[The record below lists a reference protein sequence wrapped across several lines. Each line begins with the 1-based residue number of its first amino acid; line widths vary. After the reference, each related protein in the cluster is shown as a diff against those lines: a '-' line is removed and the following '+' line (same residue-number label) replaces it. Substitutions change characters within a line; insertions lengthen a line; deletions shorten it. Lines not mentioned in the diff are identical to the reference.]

1 MEVKEYES
9 GEYQVITM
17 YHTGLA
23 GQCIQ
28 SIQEKME
35 DMTVIAFPTEVIETE
50 EQVDDVKIK
59 KLTAYWNG
67 DSTALEMDGKTTT
80 FGMAVLAPGCDAGI
94 QHTNKYTTDKR

>member
-67 DSTALEMDGKTTT
+67 DSTALEMHGQTTPY
-80 FGMAVLAPGCDAGI
+80 GMPVLAPGCDPGNW
-94 QHTNKYTTDKR
+94 HTNKKTHEK

>member
-1 MEVKEYES
+1 
-9 GEYQVITM
+9 
-17 YHTGLA
+17 
-23 GQCIQ
+23 
-28 SIQEKME
+28 ME

-80 FGMAVLAPGCDAGI
+80 FGMAVLAPGSDAGI
-94 QHTNKYTTDKR
+94 WHTNKYTTGEPSGVPADDVTNYPNDNGHPYGNNV